1 MGFGWCVSVPR
12 WHGGAPWGRGPGQP
26 ADFCG
31 NCPAGCGGFGRSCCG
46 GGYLPLRRVS
56 VSGGPPFM
64 PGEGLERGPQ
74 GFRKPVS
81 ELMFWGA
88 KVRT

>member
-1 MGFGWCVSVPR
+1 MGGVCRFLAGMAGRHGVGVQANLQISVETVLLAV
-12 WHGGAPWGRGPGQP
+12 GGLVGHAV
-26 ADFCG
+26 
-31 NCPAGCGGFGRSCCG
+31 